1 MLSGRR
7 LGPGDRFDLAA
18 GVLKLS
24 TIVETLSPK
33 RESRYAPG
41 EDRDALGGAVLRLAC
56 LLLTV
61 VTGLT
66 ALVYQTAWQKY
77 LTALLGSD
85 SEATVVVL
93 GIFLGGLSCG
103 YSLFGRITRQ
113 LADRPGPPSTTRR
126 LLTAYGLVEGAIGLW
141 ALLFPLLFAALRS
154 LSLGVAGTSDLLAFV
169 VDVVLTTVLIGPPA
183 VLMGGT
189 VPLLTQ
195 ALSRGLDDA
204 TRFHALVYAHN
215 TTGAFV
221 GALLG
226 GFVVLPR
233 FGLNRVVV
241 GTGLINLVAG
251 ATLIA
256 LGRAPWGAPG
266 ARPARASTTA
276 PLSARSLAAATAVA
290 LLSGCAM
297 LTLQVV
303 INRVAAFSF
312 GSSPFTF
319 SIVVATFVSC
329 IALGSFAVSALPRI
343 PAGLLPATQWGLVG
357 CMILLYA
364 GLSDAPYWAHVVRS
378 VFRDHPAAFL
388 PFWLTVLVLL
398 CGVLALPLALSGAL
412 LPLLFDRLRR
422 EAGTLGRVAGQI
434 YSWNTVGSLL
444 GALGGG
450 YALLY
455 WLDLHQVYRLAVLAL
470 AAVAT
475 LLSLD
480 VWSGRKVAFLG
491 LGLTLTVLALLP
503 AWPPERLATGLFYER
518 QPGSATY
525 RGPDAFFSRFLV
537 DGLAV
542 AFYEDDPVASIAVID
557 IPRSADSKIHALFI
571 NGKND
576 SALPGD
582 HQTTGLLALLPA
594 LFAEKCERAFVI
606 GYGTGKTVG
615 ELAALES
622 VREVVVAEISRGVLH
637 AAPLFEPYNEGA
649 LANPKTHVIRGD
661 ALRALQRSS
670 GEFDIISSEPSSPW
684 VAGVE
689 ALYSHEFFTAA
700 RERLSAGGVFVQWI
714 HTYDLDDDTLAL
726 VLHTFRRVFGGVAV
740 WHGATQDLL
749 LLGFAEPEPLVDLD
763 RFLAR
768 WNRPD
773 YRAVAAR
780 IQLADLP
787 AFLAHE
793 VLPAGVVGAL
803 ELPETVHSLLHPVL
817 NHRATRAFFV
827 GSEARLPVALE
838 RRAAESGARNSLARR
853 LMARLPPELREGF
866 RSRMIDETCAHR
878 SRHCAALLAQW
889 QSESPDSPALAQ
901 TLDRV
906 RQTHAAAEVTAGLLS
921 KLSTLFHPSGTADV
935 PGEYDYV
942 RRIARSFADY
952 YHHAAP
958 FDAAALHGPIRRCAE
973 QRCASIRAETEG
985 WGVSPPPPPAH

>member
-1 MLSGRR
+1 M
-7 LGPGDRFDLAA
+7 F
-18 GVLKLS
+18 
-24 TIVETLSPK
+24 
-33 RESRYAPG
+33 
-41 EDRDALGGAVLRLAC
+41 RLAC

-66 ALVYQTAWQKY
+66 ALVYQAAWQKY

-93 GIFLGGLSCG
+93 GVFLGGLSGG
-103 YSLFGRITRQ
+103 YSLFGRVSRL
-113 LADRPGPPSTTRR
+113 LADDPRSSSKPRR

-141 ALLFPLLFAALRS
+141 ALLFPLLFAVSRS
-154 LSLGVAGTSDLLAFV
+154 FSLGVPGDSDLLAFAL
-169 VDVVLTTVLIGPPA
+169 DIVLTAVLIGPPA

-195 ALSRGLDDA
+195 ALARGLDDA
-204 TRFHALVYAHN
+204 TRFHALVYAFN
-215 TTGAFV
+215 TTGAFA
-221 GALLG
+221 GALVG

-241 GTGLINLVAG
+241 GMGLINLVAG
-251 ATLIA
+251 LILIA
-256 LGRAPWGAPG
+256 LGRTAQSAPA
-266 ARPARASTTA
+266 AAPARAPTVV
-276 PLSARSLAAATAVA
+276 PISARRLASAVTVA

-329 IALGSFAVSALPRI
+329 IAAGSFAVSALPRI
-343 PAGLLPATQWGLVG
+343 PASLLPATQWGLVA
-357 CMILLYA
+357 CLILIYA
-364 GLSDAPYWAHVVRS
+364 ALSDAPYWAHVVRS
-378 VFRDHPAAFL
+378 VFRDDPAAFY

-398 CGVLALPLALSGAL
+398 IGVLLVPLALSGAL

-422 EAGTLGRVAGQI
+422 EAGTLGRVAGQV

-455 WLDLHQVYRLAVLAL
+455 WLDLHQVYRLSVLAL
-470 AAVAT
+470 AAAAT
-475 LLSLD
+475 LLSLEA
-480 VWSGRKVAFLG
+480 WPWRKTVFAG
-491 LGLTLTVLALLP
+491 LGLTAIVLALLP
-503 AWPPERLATGLFYER
+503 AWRPERLASGLFYER

-525 RGPDAFFSRFLV
+525 RGPDAFFSGFLV
-537 DGLAV
+537 DGLTV

-557 IPRSADSKIHALFI
+557 IPRPAASTIRALFI

-594 LFAEKCERAFVI
+594 LFAEKCERAFVV

-622 VREVVVAEISRGVLH
+622 VREVVVAEISRGVVH
-637 AAPLFEPYNEGA
+637 AAPLFEPHNEQA
-649 LANPKTHVIRGD
+649 MANRKTRVIRSD
-661 ALRALQRSS
+661 AFRALQRSS
-670 GEFDIISSEPSSPW
+670 GEFDIVSSEPSNPW

-689 ALYSHEFFTAA
+689 ALYSREFFTAA

-714 HTYDLDDDTLAL
+714 HTYDLDDDTLGL
-726 VLHTFRRVFGGVAV
+726 VLQTFRQVFGGVAV
-740 WHGATQDLL
+740 WHGAAQDLL
-749 LLGFAEPEPLVDLD
+749 LLGFKGEPVIDVD

-773 YRAVAAR
+773 YRAATAR

-793 VLPAGVVGAL
+793 VLPVGVVDAM
-803 ELPETVHSLLHPVL
+803 ELPDTIHTLLHPVL

-827 GSEARLPVALE
+827 GSEGQLPLAFE
-838 RRAAESGARNSLARR
+838 RKAAEAGAKNSLARR

-866 RSRMIDETCAHR
+866 RSRIIDETCVHR
-878 SRHCAALLAQW
+878 PRHCATLLAQW

-901 TLDRV
+901 TLYRV
-906 RQTHAAAEVTAGLLS
+906 RQTAAAQEVSAGLLS
-921 KLSTLFHPSGTADV
+921 KLSTLFDASGTADV

-942 RRIARSFADY
+942 RRIARSFGDY

-958 FDAAALHGPIRRCAE
+958 FDAEALHGALRRCGE
-973 QRCASIRAETEG
+973 PRCGSLRAETEN
-985 WGVSPPPPPAH
+985 WGISPPPPPTH